1 MPWRGPEYKGEFPT
15 LGYVVAD
22 WIEAH
27 LIIPDGARAGEPY
40 LLTDEQLNHLLWCYR
55 LEEHARPDMGSTAFR
70 YYGAL
75 LVRPQ
80 KWGKDPFA
88 ASQVCAQ
95 ALGPVRFDGWDADG
109 EPVGRPMPTP
119 WIQCA
124 GNAEE
129 QTDNT
134 FRPVVAMLRGGPVA
148 DTPGLDVGESRIN
161 LPDGGRIEP
170 VTASA
175 RARQGAR
182 ITFVTM
188 TESHLM
194 TEGSGGLKLART
206 LKRNCAGMD
215 GRWIE
220 ITNAWDPSERSVA
233 QQTWEAKAP
242 GVFLDYRPPRTRV
255 DFDDDAAVKNELGYV
270 YGDSA
275 IQRGGWV
282 RTERILADM
291 RDPATGEGE
300 ARRYFLNEVSVGSRD
315 AVDPIKWAAQAKP
328 NEDLLKPKDVIA
340 LGFYGTQNRDATS
353 LCASRLSDGKLFHL
367 RTWEREP
374 HVPAGEWRVP
384 RQEVHTAVEDAFS
397 AYTVTTLMASPHTWQ
412 DEVNTWAGKW
422 PKQVLEI
429 WLNSE
434 QRMDQIIERFLTA
447 HRGDETLHDGHDTL
461 TTHTL
466 ASALANGKRRPSAEE
481 RDPGQSEYYL
491 RVVKKNALQSVSAFM
506 AALLAYE
513 SRGWAIEHGLGAVVG
528 PPNLWL

>member
-1 MPWRGPEYKGEFPT
+1 MWRGPEYKGEFPT

-22 WIEAH
+22 WIEAN
-27 LIIPDGARAGEPY
+27 LIIPDGARAGDPY
-40 LLTDEQLNHLLWCYR
+40 LLTDEQLTHLLWTYR
-55 LEEHARPDMGSTAFR
+55 LVPDARPDMGSAAFR

-88 ASQVCAQ
+88 AAQVCAQ
-95 ALGPVRFDGWDADG
+95 ALGPVRFAGWDAYG
-109 EPVGRPMPTP
+109 EPVGAPMPTP

-134 FRPVVAMLRGGPVA
+134 FRPVVSMLRGGAVA

-194 TEGSGGLKLART
+194 TETSGGLKLART

-233 QQTWEAKAP
+233 QQTYEAKAP
-242 GVFLDYRPPRTRV
+242 GVLLDYRPPRTRV
-255 DFDDDAAVKNELGYV
+255 DFEDDAAVKNELAYV

-275 IQRGGWV
+275 INKGGWV
-282 RTERILADM
+282 RSERILADM

-300 ARRYFLNEVSVGSRD
+300 ARRYFLNEVSVGSQD
-315 AVDPIKWAAQAKP
+315 AVDAMKWAKQGNSDDGLKAK
-328 NEDLLKPKDVIA
+328 EIVA
-340 LGFYGTQNRDATS
+340 LGFHGSQTRDATS

-367 RTWEREP
+367 RTWSKPP
-374 HVPAGEWRVP
+374 HVPQGEWSVP
-384 RQEVHTAVEDAFS
+384 RPEVHEAVHDAFG
-397 AYTVTTLMASPHTWQ
+397 AYNVTVLMASPHTWQ
-412 DEVNTWAGKW
+412 DEVNAWEGKY

-434 QRMDQIIERFLTA
+434 MRMDQIIERFLTA
-447 HRGDETLHDGHDTL
+447 HRGDDLTHDADETL
-461 TTHTL
+461 TTH
-466 ASALANGKRRPSAEE
+466 AMNAALAHGKHRPSAEE
-481 RDPGQSEYYL
+481 RLPGQSDFYL
-491 RVVKKNALQSVSAFM
+491 RVVKKSAIQPTSAFT

-513 SRGWAIEHGLGAVVG
+513 ARGWAIEHGLGIVKG
-528 PPNLWL
+528 PPTLWL